1 VSGIRR
7 REFVILLGGSAAAAW
22 PLAARAQQQAMPV
35 VGYLHSSSPQTNV
48 HYVTAFRQGLSEAGF
63 VEGRNV
69 AIEFRWAA
77 GQDGRLPEL
86 AADLVRRQVAV
97 IATPADTPAA
107 LAAKAATTTIPI
119 VFSIGADPVALG
131 LVTSLNRPGGNA
143 TGIAF
148 QTAELVPKR
157 LGLLRELAPQ
167 ATRFA
172 ALVKGHSVVTDAV
185 VKDLQVSARTLGLP
199 LEILRADT
207 NSEINAAFANL
218 AQTAGSAL
226 LTTADAFFTSS
237 RVLIVTLA
245 ARHALPAIHPHRDF
259 AEIGGLISYG
269 PDFVKVYQQT
279 GIYTGRVLK
288 GEKPADLPI
297 VQPTKFELVVNLNTA
312 KALGL
317 EVPPT
322 LLARADEV
330 IE

>member
-1 VSGIRR
+1 
-7 REFVILLGGSAAAAW
+7 
-22 PLAARAQQQAMPV
+22 M
-35 VGYLHSSSPQTNV
+35 
-48 HYVTAFRQGLSEAGF
+48 
-63 VEGRNV
+63 
-69 AIEFRWAA
+69 
-77 GQDGRLPEL
+77 
-86 AADLVRRQVAV
+86 
-97 IATPADTPAA
+97 
-107 LAAKAATTTIPI
+107 
-119 VFSIGADPVALG
+119 
-131 LVTSLNRPGGNA
+131 
-143 TGIAF
+143 
-148 QTAELVPKR
+148 
-157 LGLLRELAPQ
+157 
-167 ATRFA
+167 
-172 ALVKGHSVVTDAV
+172 
-185 VKDLQVSARTLGLP
+185 QVSARTLGLP

-259 AEIGGLISYG
+259 AEIGGLVSYG